1 MKQSG
6 KYFCEKDLIICTY
19 KKKRKEKGLN
29 VYILETFAN
38 EILLKW
44 QFLPS

>member
-6 KYFCEKDLIICTY
+6 NFCEKDLIIYTY
-19 KKKRKEKGLN
+19 QKRKRKEKGLN

-38 EILLKW
+38 EISFEW